1 MLSIAIKSTFLP
13 ALAVDIKLKND
24 ILFENVSI

>member
-13 ALAVDIKLKND
+13 ALAVDIKLKNY
-24 ILFENVSI
+24 ILFEKYYI